1 MISFS
6 PRTAAAMVTVATV
19 LLAATLGCGDA
30 DLVDHSQDPERFA
43 ASTKETS
50 LAAIADAR
58 SSDEPADALE
68 MLASELDPHEL
79 QHRPTGDYGDVY
91 QQMFTIASELFQAAD
106 QMDARPANLD
116 SKLDELESLARSLP
130 GEAVDYH
137 ADDDDS

>member
-1 MISFS
+1 ML
-6 PRTAAAMVTVATV
+6 AAAAV
-19 LLAATLGCGDA
+19 LLGITLGCHDV
-30 DLVDHSQDPERFA
+30 DHVDHSRDPERFA
-43 ASTKETS
+43 TSIKETS

-58 SSDEPADALE
+58 RSDEPADALE
-68 MLASELDPHEL
+68 MLASELGPDEL